1 MRVGIGGTFNIIHV
15 GHELLF
21 ETAFSAGDFVQVGL
35 TSDEFARFIKKV
47 SVRPYEERKRD
58 LERFLSRYGR
68 PFEVVRISDPMG
80 TAAESTELDA
90 IVVSPETLAT
100 VKTINER
107 RLQNGLRPLRV
118 LCIREV
124 KADDAKVVSASR
136 IVRGEIDRDGRRRNP
151 IRVAVATDNQTK
163 VRAVKNV
170 FTQVFRYVEVVEVHV
185 EDLPQQPLGEGTIKG
200 SIDRAKAAI
209 AESDADYGVGIE
221 AGLFRIE
228 ELDRHFDIQYCT
240 VIDSDGNASYGHGP
254 GFEYPPSV
262 TCAALKGAPVGEVM
276 SKLTGIE
283 RIGHRDGSIGYLSNG
298 AIDRTSLT
306 EIAVLM
312 ALIPRIRG
320 ELYREGVDVQASSAS
335 ETAWR

>member
-35 TSDEFARFIKKV
+35 TSDEFARSIKKV
-47 SVRPYEERKRD
+47 PVRPYDERRRD

-80 TAAESTELDA
+80 TAVESKQLDA
-90 IVVSPETLAT
+90 IVVSPETRAT
-100 VKTINER
+100 AKEINER
-107 RLQNGLRPLRV
+107 RRRNGLGPLRV

-124 KADDAKVVSASR
+124 KADDAKAVSASR
-136 IVRGEIDRDGRRRNP
+136 IVRGEIDRDGKRWTP
-151 IRVAVATDNQTK
+151 IRVAIATGNRTK

-170 FTQVFRYVEVVEVHV
+170 FTQIFGYVEVVEVHV
-185 EDLPQQPLGEGTIKG
+185 EGAPHQPLGEGTIKG
-200 SIDRAKAAI
+200 SIDRAKAAL
-209 AESDADYGVGIE
+209 ARSDADYGVGVE
-221 AGLFRIE
+221 AGLFRVE
-228 ELDRHFDIQYCT
+228 ALGKYFDIQYCT
-240 VIDSDGNASYGHGP
+240 IVDSDGNASYGHGP

-262 TCAALKGAPVGEVM
+262 TRAALEGAPVGEVM
-276 SKLTGIE
+276 SRLTGIE
-283 RIGHRDGSIGYLSNG
+283 RIGHRGGSIGYLSNG

-320 ELYREGVDVQASSAS
+320 ELYEEGANVQASSAS
-335 ETAWR
+335 DTAWR